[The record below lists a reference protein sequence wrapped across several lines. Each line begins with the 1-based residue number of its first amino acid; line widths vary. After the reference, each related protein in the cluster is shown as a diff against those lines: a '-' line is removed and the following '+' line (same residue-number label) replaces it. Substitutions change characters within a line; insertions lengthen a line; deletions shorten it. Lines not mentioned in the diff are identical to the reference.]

1 MLRLEHPRPFSRFQC
16 YISSLKLDYVC
27 VLISENSQCR
37 QGILHCW
44 RNAAVRQVQVAET
57 LHESVRRYSELF
69 FGRFQSVATQMLP
82 TQQLDSMQLKKFTSS
97 VCSLQQSAVL

>member
-1 MLRLEHPRPFSRFQC
+1 LNSVR
-16 YISSLKLDYVC
+16 

-57 LHESVRRYSELF
+57 LHESVCRYTELF
-69 FGRFQSVATQMLP
+69 VGRFQSVATQVLP
-82 TQQLDSMQLKKFTSS
+82 TQQLDSMQLAEITSS
-97 VCSLQQSAVL
+97 VCSLQQSTVL